1 MSAET
6 EDQVDIRPG
15 INMLGVLRHLN
26 YKPWYALGEFVDN
39 AVQSALANWNR
50 LQDIHGG
57 DYKLKVWIEINSTD
71 GGSIVIRD
79 NAAGICIADYPRAF
93 KTAEVPPDRDGL
105 SEFGMGMKSA
115 GFWFAKHWTVRTKAL
130 GEDRTGRVEFD
141 LSQIIEDSLE
151 VLPVKF
157 ESSNAVDHFTEL
169 TLSQIQKMP
178 HGKTVAKIKDHLT
191 SIYRQFLRDGKMEL
205 WYRNDLLVFK
215 DPAILVAAHL
225 KNGGESVHW
234 SKSIDIPL
242 DEEKR
247 IHGFVGIREEGS
259 LAEAGLALFR
269 RNRLIIGSSD
279 EGYRPEAIF
288 GKSNDFRYQRVFG
301 ELHLEGFSVPH
312 TKDGI
317 HWEENEETFL
327 AKLREELNKEPL
339 PILRM
344 AQDYRVRPKTIEVS
358 RGAQRAVASTAAML
372 QNAAPI
378 IAVQRAESPVSV
390 SPPEVL
396 PKPSE
401 VAASREIS
409 LQFQDSKWLVSVELV
424 NDPSIDPWLD
434 VGQGERGQNIRKL
447 KIRVNLAHPF
457 MNRFAGPEAQEIEP
471 FIRIAAA
478 IAVSEVV
485 ARDQGIRNAGTFKRH
500 INTLL
505 RSSFSGPSTG
515 DIA

>member
-1 MSAET
+1 MNKMND
-6 EDQVDIRPG
+6 DQVDIRPG

-39 AVQSALANWNR
+39 AVQSALANWDR
-50 LQDIHGG
+50 LQELHGG
-57 DYKLKVWIEINSTD
+57 TYKLKVWIELNSAD

-79 NAAGICIADYPRAF
+79 NAAGIPIAEYGRAF
-93 KTAEVPPDRDGL
+93 KTAEVPPDREGL

-115 GFWFAKHWTVRTKAL
+115 GFWFAKHWTVRSKAL
-130 GEDRTGRVEFD
+130 GEKRVGRVEFD
-141 LSQIIEDSLE
+141 LSRIMEDSLE
-151 VLPVKF
+151 VLPVGF
-157 ESSNAVDHFTEL
+157 ETANASDHFTEL

-191 SIYRQFLRDGKMEL
+191 SIYRQFLRDGRMEL
-205 WYRNDLLVFK
+205 CYRKEQLVFK

-225 KNGGESVHW
+225 KNGGESVRW
-234 SKSIDIPL
+234 LKPIDITL
-242 DEEKR
+242 DERKR

-269 RNRLIIGSSD
+269 RNRLIVGSGD
-279 EGYRPEAIF
+279 EGYRPEMIF

-301 ELHLEGFSVPH
+301 ELHLEGFAVPH

-317 HWEENEETFL
+317 HWDECEEEFL
-327 AKLREELNKEPL
+327 AKLREDLNKEPL

-344 AQDYRVRPKTIEVS
+344 AQDYRVRPKTVEVS
-358 RGAQRAVASTAAML
+358 RGAQSAVASTAAL
-372 QNAAPI
+372 LKNAAPI
-378 IAVQRAESPVSV
+378 IEAQRHESPISV
-390 SPPEVL
+390 APPEIL

-401 VAASREIS
+401 EAAQREIP
-409 LQFQDSKWLVSVELV
+409 LQFRDSKWLVSVELV
-424 NDPSIDPWLD
+424 NDPSIDPWLE
-434 VGQGERGQNIRKL
+434 VGQCERGDEARNLQ
-447 KIRVNLAHPF
+447 IRVNLAHPF
-457 MNRFAGPEAQEIEP
+457 MSRFGGPDFQEIEP
-471 FIRIAAA
+471 FVRMAAA
-478 IAVSEVV
+478 IAISEVV

-515 DIA
+515 EIT